1 MDPIVDVVIPTFRPD
16 ERLLQILESL
26 ERQTVRPRRVRVIN
40 TQRSGLEDLLSAQ
53 GMTEDALTEKHPLLE
68 LTHIRKEEFDHGGTR
83 NLGFRRCGDAEYVLT
98 MTQDALP
105 AGDDLIA
112 QLLGAFHDETD
123 PPAAD
128 PVRGSER
135 ISPAGAAAVPPGQAP
150 KEGAGERDAGGTIA
164 VTYARQLPNKDAP
177 VEERL
182 SRGFNY
188 PAQSRIKRE
197 ADRAELGIKVY
208 YCSNVCAMYRMDIW
222 KSLGGFPDR
231 AIFNEDMI
239 YACRALRAGYCTCYA
254 AEAKVYHSHRYTASQ
269 QFHRNFDLGVSQA
282 QNPEVFGGLSSEG
295 EGVSYVKAVVRQMFA
310 EHAALQVPGFLVRC
324 AARLAGYR
332 LGRAYERLPK
342 SWTVRFSSNRGY
354 WNA

>member
-1 MDPIVDVVIPTFRPD
+1 MDWIVDVVIPTFRPD

-26 ERQTVRPRRVRVIN
+26 KTQTVRPRCVRLIN
-40 TQRSGLEDLLSAQ
+40 TQKSGLDALLSAH
-53 GMTEDALTEKHPLLE
+53 GLTADALTGQYPFLE
-68 LTHIRKEEFDHGGTR
+68 ITHIAQEEFDHGGTR
-83 NLGFRRCGDAEYVLT
+83 NRGFLRCTGADFVLT

-105 AGDDLIA
+105 AGEDLIA
-112 QLLGAFHDETD
+112 QLLGAFAHGTGPQAGDAACG
-123 PPAAD
+123 PAS
-128 PVRGSER
+128 V
-135 ISPAGAAAVPPGQAP
+135 SPGDAASAAP
-150 KEGAGERDAGGTIA
+150 KEGAGECGAGETIA
-164 VTYARQLPNKDAP
+164 VAYARQLPNADAP
-177 VEERL
+177 VEEKL

-188 PAQSRIKRE
+188 PAQPRIKRE
-197 ADRAELGIKVY
+197 SDRGELGIKVY

-239 YACRALRAGYCTCYA
+239 YAWKALRAGYCTFYA
-254 AEAKVYHSHRYTASQ
+254 AKAQVYHSHRYTAAQ

-310 EHAALQVPGFLVRC
+310 EHAALQVPGFLARC

-332 LGRAYERLPK
+332 LGKAYERLPQGL
-342 SWTVRFSSNRGY
+342 VIRFSSNRTY
-354 WNA
+354 WKS